1 MNRRPHGLIPVVVL
15 SLMVAALMI
24 GCSEDASSPP
34 DEGVVRGV
42 VSHNYTGDPLVGATV
57 EVADQSLLTD
67 SEGFYQFSHIP
78 QGEQVLRAW
87 APDFQEHQRAI
98 TVREWQSFNVVL
110 SPLDTLVTVNGRVFH
125 ADDGNLDVTLRID
138 GQEIVSDDDGLWSL
152 DDVPMGPVTITVDW
166 PPYRLYEERF
176 DVVADDQ
183 WLDVRLLREIELTMD
198 VEHDSY
204 IFTDND
210 SLNANRGQFTA
221 LWASPSLGRRALFL
235 LPTLGSAWDDSEII
249 SASLELHGNLRIDDA
264 QWDGETDIPVTLW
277 WLTDVFYEDSVDF
290 FTRPEA
296 ELGSSLTVVLNYDD
310 LDQPFSVDVTGAYLR
325 VVPYP
330 GVAFSVL
337 SGHAGLAVASSE
349 FGRDGTPE
357 ALVRPRVRF
366 VLAY

>member
-1 MNRRPHGLIPVVVL
+1 MNRRPRGLISVVVL
-15 SLMVAALMI
+15 FLMVSALVT
-24 GCSEDASSPP
+24 GCSDDATSPP
-34 DEGVVRGV
+34 DDGVVRGV
-42 VSHNYTGDPLVGATV
+42 VSHTYTDDPLAGATV
-57 EVADQSLLTD
+57 EVAGQNVLTD
-67 SEGFYQFSHIP
+67 NEGFYQFSHIP

-98 TVREWQSFNVVL
+98 TVGEWQSFNVVL

-125 ADDGNLDVTLRID
+125 ADDGNLDVTLRLD
-138 GQEIVSDDDGLWSL
+138 GQEILSDDDGLWSL

-166 PPYRLYEERF
+166 PPYRRYEERVNVEF
-176 DVVADDQ
+176 DDQ
-183 WLDVRLLREIELTMD
+183 WFDVRLRREIELTMD

-204 IFTDND
+204 IFTDSD

-235 LPTLGSAWDDSEII
+235 FPTLSSAWDDSEII

-277 WLTDVFYEDSVDF
+277 WLNDVFYENSVDF

-296 ELGSSLTVVLNYDD
+296 ELGPWLTVVLDFAL
-310 LDQPFSVDVTGAYLR
+310 LDQFFNVDITSAYLR
-325 VVPYP
+325 ADPYP
-330 GVAFSVL
+330 GVALSVL